1 MATFEQYKK
10 KNGKKLWKFQTYL
23 GVDPLTGKQVR
34 TTRRGFKTKKEAQL
48 ALTKLQL
55 EYENNGLNKSK
66 ELTFQEVYDLWIVNY
81 EQTVKE
87 SSFVKT
93 KEQFANH
100 ILPAFGA
107 LKINKISIDIAQK
120 FANEKV
126 KKFVLYREFINNA
139 SRICDYAIKLGY
151 LQDNPFKKITVPKR
165 KVSVHEEDTLN
176 FFNKEELEIFLKSVE
191 KKKDIRMYS
200 FFRTLAFTGMRVGEL
215 LALTWK
221 DIDFND
227 NYIKINKT
235 LARGKNRR
243 LYVEQPKTKNSKRDI
258 PVDDETMNI
267 LKKWRLEQRKWLLTL
282 GINTLSKNQLVFS
295 NQKNEY
301 LQLSKPR
308 KWLEVIIKQNNL
320 KRITIHGL
328 RHTHAS
334 LLLEAGANIKDVQER
349 LGHSSIQIT
358 MDLYIH
364 ITDKRKEKTAAQF
377 AKYIGI

>member
-10 KNGKKLWKFQTYL
+10 KNGEKLWKFQTYL

-55 EYENNGLNKSK
+55 EYESNGLNKSK

-93 KEQFANH
+93 KEQFTNH

-151 LQDNPFKKITVPKR
+151 LQDNPLKKITVPKR

-176 FFNKEELEIFLKSVE
+176 FFSKEELEIFLKSVE

-200 FFRTLAFTGMRVGEL
+200 FFRTLSFTGMRVGEL

-235 LARGKNRR
+235 LTRGKNRR

-258 PVDDETMNI
+258 PVDDETINI

-301 LQLSKPR
+301 FQLSKPR

-320 KRITIHGL
+320 KRITVHGL

>member
-10 KNGKKLWKFQTYL
+10 KNGEKAWKFQTYL

-55 EYENNGLNKSK
+55 EYESNGLNKSK

-126 KKFVLYREFINNA
+126 KRFVLYREFINNA

-165 KVSVHEEDTLN
+165 KVSVHEENTLN

-191 KKKDIRMYS
+191 KK
-200 FFRTLAFTGMRVGEL
+200 
-215 LALTWK
+215 K

>member
-10 KNGKKLWKFQTYL
+10 KNGEKLWMFQTYL
-23 GVDPLTGKQVR
+23 GVDSLTGKQVR

-48 ALTKLQL
+48 ELTKVQL
-55 EYENNGLNKSK
+55 EYEKNGLNKSK
-66 ELTFQEVYDLWIVNY
+66 ELTFQEIYDLWIVNY

-93 KEQFANH
+93 KEQFKNH
-100 ILPAFGA
+100 ILPAFGTF
-107 LKINKISIDIAQK
+107 KINKISIDAAQK

-126 KKFVLYREFINNA
+126 KDFVLYREFINNA
-139 SRICDYAIKLGY
+139 SRICDYAIRLGY
-151 LQDNPFKKITVPKR
+151 LQDNPFKKITVPKK
-165 KVSVHEEDTLN
+165 KVSVQEEDTLN
-176 FFNKEELEIFLKSVE
+176 FFNKEELEVFLEAVE

-200 FFRTLAFTGMRVGEL
+200 FFRTLAFTGMRAGEL

-221 DIDFND
+221 DIDFKD
-227 NYIKINKT
+227 SYIQINKT

-243 LYVEQPKTKNSKRDI
+243 LYVEQPKTKNSKRKI
-258 PVDDETMNI
+258 PTDEKTLNI
-267 LKKWRLEQRKWLLTL
+267 LKKWRLEQRRWLLSL
-282 GINTLSKNQLVFS
+282 GINTLNKNQLVFS
-295 NQKNEY
+295 NERNEH

-334 LLLEAGANIKDVQER
+334 LLLESGANIKDVQER
-349 LGHSSIQIT
+349 LGHASIQIT

-364 ITDKRKEKTAAQF
+364 ITDKRKEETATQF
-377 AKYIGI
+377 AKYIDI

>member
-10 KNGKKLWKFQTYL
+10 KNGEKLWMFQTYL
-23 GVDPLTGKQVR
+23 GVDSLTGKQVR

-48 ALTKLQL
+48 ALTKVQL
-55 EYENNGLNKSK
+55 EYEKNGLNKSK
-66 ELTFQEVYDLWIVNY
+66 ELTFQEIYDLWIVNY

-93 KEQFANH
+93 KEQFKNH

-107 LKINKISIDIAQK
+107 FKVNKISIDVAQK

-126 KKFVLYREFINNA
+126 KDFVLYREFINNA
-139 SRICDYAIKLGY
+139 SRICDYAIRLGY
-151 LQDNPFKKITVPKR
+151 LQDNPFKKITVPKK
-165 KVSVHEEDTLN
+165 KVSVQEEESLN
-176 FFNKEELEIFLKSVE
+176 FFNKEELEVFFEAVE
-191 KKKDIRMYS
+191 KKKDIRMYA
-200 FFRTLAFTGMRVGEL
+200 FFRTLSFTGMRAGEL

-221 DIDFND
+221 DIDFKD
-227 NYIKINKT
+227 NYIQINKT

-243 LYVEQPKTKNSKRDI
+243 LYVEQPKTKNSKRKI
-258 PVDDETMNI
+258 PTDEKTLNI
-267 LKKWRLEQRKWLLTL
+267 LKKWRLEQRRLLLAL
-282 GINTLSKNQLVFS
+282 GINTLNKNQLVFS
-295 NQKNEY
+295 NERNEH

-334 LLLEAGANIKDVQER
+334 LLLESGANIKDVQGR
-349 LGHSSIQIT
+349 LGHASIQIT

-364 ITDKRKEKTAAQF
+364 ITDKRKEETATQF
-377 AKYIGI
+377 AKYIDI